1 MVDTATVLS
10 RIDACRAAVV
20 AADQDTGVK
29 DALAALVA
37 TGILTPAV
45 EQAGFEAQIHQALSA
60 DAGKGV
66 LTALANHATLLLA
79 AAKANI
85 LAVKGVAAFGGQ
97 PLPGGLN
104 AAFDDDQKGAFLP
117 FTLPSP

>member
-1 MVDTATVLS
+1 M
-10 RIDACRAAVV
+10 
-20 AADQDTGVK
+20 
-29 DALAALVA
+29 
-37 TGILTPAV
+37 
-45 EQAGFEAQIHQALSA
+45 
-60 DAGKGV
+60 